1 MSKDHISL
9 RLGIAFSLLIAL
21 LVAVGW
27 LGLRQMAHINRDL
40 EEIANER
47 WAKVQLARE
56 ALSYS
61 NLNNR
66 ITMEIFFLKDKTQ
79 IDPLLARRA
88 ENTGRISAL
97 VQKIEEHVESGKEKD
112 LLDAI
117 KAARTPYIDS
127 YLRGVALLVNK
138 HNYEEAQRNMAQD
151 TLPLLI
157 TYHNAWNAFV
167 EFQGDQMDEAARA
180 SRASYAATRKLTLG
194 LIILSFLVATLIA
207 VFVTRSLTAE
217 IAQRKRAE
225 QELARNAEELARSNE
240 EKDALLENAARFRIV
255 AEAATD
261 AIVTIDQQSR
271 ILFVNPAAGRI
282 FGYEQA
288 EMLGQSLTMLIPPHL
303 REHHRAGLKRYIAT
317 GQKHLNWARVE
328 ITGLHKSGAE
338 IPVEIS
344 FGEFTAEGRH
354 MFAAILRD
362 VTERKRAEQELAQRA
377 EELAR
382 SNAELEMFAYVASH
396 DLQEPLRMVASYTQL
411 LARRY
416 KEKLDAEAHEFIGF
430 AVDGASR
437 MQQLIQDLLSYSR
450 LTTKGKPRNLTQSE
464 AVCNVALENLQKSIE
479 DSRAVVC
486 VGPLPAVLADATQL
500 TQLFQNLIG
509 NAIKYRNERKPE
521 IRVAAKPDGDEWLF
535 SIQDNGIGID
545 PQYFERIF
553 QMFQRLHTR
562 AEYSGTGIGLALCRK
577 IVERHGGRI
586 WVESQPGKG
595 STFLFTIPQAKR
607 MEK

>member
-9 RLGIAFSLLIAL
+9 RLGIAFSLLIVL

-27 LGLRQMAHINRDL
+27 LGLRQMAHINRNL

-47 WAKVQLARE
+47 WVKVQLARE

-66 ITMEIFFLKDKTQ
+66 ITMEIFFLKYKTQ

-117 KAARTPYIDS
+117 RAARAPYIDS
-127 YLRGVALLVNK
+127 YLRGVALLVYK

-167 EFQGDQMDEAARA
+167 EFQGYQMDEAARA

-450 LTTKGKPRNLTQSE
+450 LTTKGKPRNLTQAE

-562 AEYSGTGIGLALCRK
+562 AEYSGTGIGLAL
-577 IVERHGGRI
+577 
-586 WVESQPGKG
+586 
-595 STFLFTIPQAKR
+595 
-607 MEK
+607 